1 MANTIKVKRS
11 AVAGKVPA
19 VGDLQLGELAIN
31 TYDGKLFL
39 KKNVSG
45 NESIVDVTAGG
56 LDAQSLLNLIKTV
69 DGSGSELD
77 ADLLDGLNSS
87 ATNLASTI
95 VARDASGLTGLAG
108 VNFDGTAAVTG
119 AAGRLWYDGTTGQL
133 NFSHDGIV
141 TQQVGEETYVYAK
154 ASAAITE
161 GQVVVRTGAVGQS
174 GSITVAPAGAS
185 LTSSDTIVGVATQ
198 NAAIGAFCRITVFG
212 VVRGLNTT
220 GQPVGETWADGDVLY
235 YSPSGSGA
243 LTKIKPT
250 SPNAKCV
257 IATIISAH
265 QSTGSIQVEI
275 QRGSTLG
282 GTDSNVEITSVAD
295 KDFLIYNG
303 TNGRWENKQLVL
315 GTDTTG
321 NYVATI
327 AGTSNQ
333 ITVSG
338 SGSESSAVT
347 LSLPQDIATTSTPT
361 FAGLNIGA
369 VTMSEYIADTVGA
382 MVTSNTESGISVT
395 YDDADNTLDFDVADF
410 TITLTGDV
418 TGTGTVTNLG
428 NVSFATT
435 IAANS
440 VALGTDTTGNYVA
453 DVTAGSYITKT
464 GTAGE
469 GWSPTIAVDATSANT
484 ASKVVARDA
493 SGNFSAG
500 TITATLSGN
509 ASTASSAVEL
519 STPDL
524 RSTSLTPSYF
534 GQGLNTAFM
543 SNSTDGLA
551 DGGTYHGIVQFQQ
564 WTDASGGG
572 SHQLGFTD
580 NNNVWHRGSSG
591 ALTSWAAWAKFLDSS
606 NYNSYSPTLT
616 GTGASGTWGI
626 NITGNAATATKL
638 ETARTI
644 NGTSFDG
651 SANITITANTTN
663 PLTLGTGLTGT
674 SFNGS
679 AAVTAAVSYGTTAGT
694 ACQGNDSRLSDS
706 RPANGGNSDTVD
718 NLHASSFLRS
728 DAGTTFSGGVLQ
740 VTTPAGSLGSN
751 TGSVNTLQIYQATVN
766 TDAFQTFHVA
776 GDYAVHFGLDGTTN
790 DLFVGGWS
798 AGAVKNKI
806 WHAGNDGSSSGL
818 DADLLDG
825 LHAATANTASTVVA
839 RDASGNFSAGTI
851 TAALSGNAATATK
864 LATARTISLSGDVTG
879 SVSFDGSGN
888 ADIAATIAANSV
900 VLGTDTTGNYVAS
913 ITNGSYITGGN
924 GGSEGAAL
932 TLAVDATSANTASKV
947 VARDASGNF
956 SAGTITA
963 SLSGNATT
971 ASSTPNPTFSNDAV
985 SKDNITTRTETGFYE
1000 SSTGT
1005 LAEGWP
1011 TDSNNWHHLIACT
1024 HSNDANYYSMQLSST
1039 FFDQNLYHRVTNG
1052 SGTTAWSKVLTDTNA
1067 SGINVQFKSLG
1078 VGTAASGTT
1087 GEIRATNQVVA
1098 YYSDDRLKTKL
1109 GTIENALDKVM
1120 SLEGFYYEANQTAQ
1134 DLGYEAKRE
1143 VGVSAQSVQAVLP
1156 EVVKEAPISDEY
1168 LTVQYERLVPLLIQA
1183 IKEQQLQIE
1192 ELKKLINK

>member
-1 MANTIKVKRS
+1 MANTIKIKRS
-11 AVAGKVPA
+11 AVSGKVPA
-19 VGDLQLGELAIN
+19 VGDLELGELAIN
-31 TYDGKLFL
+31 TFDGKLFL

-45 NESIVDVTAGG
+45 NESIVDITAGG
-56 LDAQSLLNLIKTV
+56 LDATSLLNLVKTV
-69 DGSGSELD
+69 DGSGSGLD

-87 ATNLASTI
+87 STNSASTI

-141 TQQVGEETYVYAK
+141 TQQIGEETYVYAK
-154 ASAAITE
+154 ASAAVTE

-198 NAAIGAFCRITVFG
+198 TVTIGEFCRITTTG
-212 VVRGLNTT
+212 VVRGINTT
-220 GQPVGETWADGDVLY
+220 GQPVGETWADGDILY
-235 YSPSGSGA
+235 YSASGGGA

-257 IATIISAH
+257 IATVISAH
-265 QSTGSIQVEI
+265 QSAGSIQVEI

-282 GTDSNVEITSVAD
+282 GTDSNVEITSAAD

-327 AGTSNQ
+327 AGTANQ

-347 LSLPQDIATTSTPT
+347 LSLPQDIATASTPT

-369 VTMSEYIADTVGA
+369 VTISEYIADTVGA
-382 MVTSNTESGISVT
+382 MVTGNTESGISVT
-395 YDDADNTLDFDVADF
+395 YDDAVNTLNFDVADF

-453 DVTAGSYITKT
+453 SIATTVPLSGGAVGSEGGALTLSLASGYGDTQNPYASKTANYFLAAPN
-464 GTAGE
+464 GTAGV
-469 GWSPTIAVDATSANT
+469 PTFRAI
-484 ASKVVARDA
+484 VAED
-493 SGNFSAG
+493 
-500 TITATLSGN
+500 I
-509 ASTASSAVEL
+509 
-519 STPDL
+519 
-524 RSTSLTPSYF
+524 
-534 GQGLNTAFM
+534 
-543 SNSTDGLA
+543 
-551 DGGTYHGIVQFQQ
+551 
-564 WTDASGGG
+564 
-572 SHQLGFTD
+572 
-580 NNNVWHRGSSG
+580 
-591 ALTSWAAWAKFLDSS
+591 
-606 NYNSYSPTLT
+606 PTLNQ
-616 GTGASGTWGI
+616 S
-626 NITGNAATATKL
+626 
-638 ETARTI
+638 
-644 NGTSFDG
+644 
-651 SANITITANTTN
+651 TT
-663 PLTLGTGLTGT
+663 
-674 SFNGS
+674 
-679 AAVTAAVSYGTTAGT
+679 
-694 ACQGNDSRLSDS
+694 
-706 RPANGGNSDTVD
+706 
-718 NLHASSFLRS
+718 
-728 DAGTTFSGGVLQ
+728 
-740 VTTPAGSLGSN
+740 
-751 TGSVNTLQIYQATVN
+751 
-766 TDAFQTFHVA
+766 
-776 GDYAVHFGLDGTTN
+776 
-790 DLFVGGWS
+790 
-798 AGAVKNKI
+798 
-806 WHAGNDGSSSGL
+806 
-818 DADLLDG
+818 
-825 LHAATANTASTVVA
+825 
-839 RDASGNFSAGTI
+839 
-851 TAALSGNAATATK
+851 GNAATATK
-864 LATARTISLSGDVTG
+864 LATARTISLSGDATG
-879 SVSFDGSGN
+879 SVSFDGSAN
-888 ADIAATIAANSV
+888 ADIAVTIAANNVALGTDTTGNYVATIAGTTNQITVTGSGSETAAVTLSLPQDIATTSNVTFNNLTVSGDLTVNGTTTTVNSTTVTLDDPIVTLGGDTAPTVDDGKDRGVEFRWHNGTVAKVGFFGFDDSTQKFTFIPDATNTAEVFSGTKGTIDANVEWVDVLNKPDPVVTVTLTGDVTGTANATLTDLASGTISVATTIAANSV
-900 VLGTDTTGNYVAS
+900 ALGTDTTGNYVAS

-963 SLSGNATT
+963 ALSGNASTATT
-971 ASSTPNPTFSNDAV
+971 LQTARNINGVSFNGSADITVTANTTNSHIIKFDTGATEGTDLYTFNGSAAKTIDIKAGTNVTLTKTAGVVTVNASVISVDWSEIQNKPDPV
-985 SKDNITTRTETGFYE
+985 ITVTLTGDV
-1000 SSTGT
+1000 TGSGNAT
-1005 LAEGWP
+1005 LTDLASGTISFATTIAANSVALGTDTTGNYVAGLTAGTGVTISGTAGEGWSP
-1011 TDSNNWHHLIACT
+1011 TVAIGQAVAT
-1024 HSNDANYYSMQLSST
+1024 SS
-1039 FFDQNLYHRVTNG
+1039 
-1052 SGTTAWSKVLTDTNA
+1052 
-1067 SGINVQFKSLG
+1067 NVQFNSLG
-1078 VGTAASGTT
+1078 VGTAGSGTA

-1120 SLEGFYYEANQTAQ
+1120 SLEGFYYEANQTAK
-1134 DLGYEAKRE
+1134 DLGYEVKRE
-1143 VGVSAQSVQAVLP
+1143 VGVSAQSVQVVLP